1 LEGRFRK
8 TKISIF
14 NKIKYIF
21 ADFEVIKGL
30 HLFIIKHLNFTII
43 KIFYDFVF
51 FFKQIFIF
59 AAINN
64 ILNFNKYLGVSF
76 LNDKIVVLNYIGSF
90 VIYHIVFFVKL
101 IFTKKLINTLLEKNI
116 FNYYQSDLYSR
127 NSKILS
133 ITALKTFNKNFA
145 SAVID

>member
-1 LEGRFRK
+1 MRHEHAPRQLFLESECERP
-8 TKISIF
+8 
-14 NKIKYIF
+14 
-21 ADFEVIKGL
+21 
-30 HLFIIKHLNFTII
+30 KHL
-43 KIFYDFVF
+43 KRESRSPV
-51 FFKQIFIF
+51 
-59 AAINN
+59 
-64 ILNFNKYLGVSF
+64 G
-76 LNDKIVVLNYIGSF
+76 
-90 VIYHIVFFVKL
+90 FFVKL